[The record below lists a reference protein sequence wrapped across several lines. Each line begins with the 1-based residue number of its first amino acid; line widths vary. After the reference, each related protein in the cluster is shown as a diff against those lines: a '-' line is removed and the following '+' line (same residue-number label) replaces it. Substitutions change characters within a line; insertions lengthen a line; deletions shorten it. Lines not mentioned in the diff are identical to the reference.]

1 MRVTLL
7 GHATVL
13 VEMGPM
19 KILMDPVLQDPFE
32 DGLVVSCPRRQI
44 DVDRFPPVDVVIIS
58 HRHPDHFDLFSL
70 DRLSR
75 NCQVC
80 CPTDP
85 LITHALKLLGFQHVT
100 VLEPGKPMS
109 LEKMEILPTRSENQS
124 VRECGILF
132 RDQTGTFWNQVDTE
146 ISPATIN
153 SVLQHCARVDLLFAM
168 YASQNFS
175 FFESQD
181 KSFPYETHRQNLQNA
196 LMIRPGL
203 TVPGS
208 AGFRFFGEHEW
219 LNRFLFPISRELFLH
234 DLRTLDATL
243 ETAIMNPGDVA
254 EINSGD
260 VKIHQQASPF
270 SKTLQDDTHQV
281 SFNPTS
287 TIPPLK
293 DPNPEGYEIREMEG
307 TISKVI
313 KQGLFKFCLE
323 HARNQLEVAGKYF
336 ACRAIYGLEVVF
348 PHYSKHWTIDFRS
361 DPICLYSEKNAQA
374 NVIHQIAASAL
385 NGWILR
391 RRSFFYVRAYSR
403 RFSTYHR
410 VYGDAAG
417 VHVIPVQL
425 PDLLMYYLIYGA
437 EDSSDSARRRIEYE
451 VMQLKRVGNL
461 LDMKPKNY

>member
-32 DGLVVSCPRRQI
+32 DGLVVSCPKREI
-44 DVDRFPPVDVVIIS
+44 DLHRLPPIDVVIVS
-58 HRHPDHFDLFSL
+58 HRHPDHFDLSSL
-70 DRLSR
+70 NRLSR

-80 CPTDP
+80 CPADP
-85 LITHALKLLGFQHVT
+85 LISHALKLLGFRHVT
-100 VLEPGKPMS
+100 LLEPGRPMS
-109 LEKMEILPTRSENQS
+109 VEKMEILSTRSENQA
-124 VRECGILF
+124 VRECGIVF
-132 RDQTGTFWNQVDTE
+132 RDETSTFWNQVDTE
-146 ISPATIN
+146 ISPLTIN
-153 SVLQHCARVDLLFAM
+153 SVLQHCSRVDLLFAM

-181 KSFPYETHRQNLQNA
+181 RSFPYETHRQNLQNV

-219 LNRFLFPISRELFLH
+219 LNRFLFPISREIFLD

-243 ETAIMNPGDVA
+243 ETAMMNPGDVA
-254 EINSGD
+254 EIHDGK
-260 VKIHQQASPF
+260 VQIQRGASPF
-270 SKTLQDDTHQV
+270 SRTLEDDTQQL
-281 SFNPTS
+281 SFNQTS

-293 DPNPEGYEIREMEG
+293 DPNNEGYEIQEMEG

-313 KQGLFKFCLE
+313 EQGLFKYCLE

-348 PHYSKHWTIDFRS
+348 PDYSIHWTIDFS
-361 DPICLYSEKNAQA
+361 ADPIRIYCERKAQA
-374 NVIHQIAASAL
+374 NVVHQIAASAL
-385 NGWILR
+385 YGWILR
-391 RRSFFYVRAYSR
+391 RKSFFYVRAYAR
-403 RFSTYHR
+403 RFTTYHR
-410 VYGDAAG
+410 VYGNAGG
-417 VHVIPVQL
+417 VHVIPVPL

-437 EDSSDSARRRIEYE
+437 EDSSDSARQRIEYE
-451 VMQLKRVGNL
+451 IRQLQQK
-461 LDMKPKNY
+461 

>member
-7 GHATVL
+7 GHAAVL

-19 KILMDPVLQDPFE
+19 TILMDPVLQDPFE
-32 DGLVVSCPRRQI
+32 DGLVVSCPKRQI
-44 DVDRFPPVDVVIIS
+44 DVDRLPPIDVVIIS
-58 HRHPDHFDLFSL
+58 HRHPDHFDLSSL

-85 LITHALKLLGFQHVT
+85 LITHALKLMGFQHVT
-100 VLEPGKPMS
+100 VLEPGNPMS
-109 LEKMEILPTRSENQS
+109 LEKMEILPTPSENQS

-132 RDQTGTFWNQVDTE
+132 RDETGTFWNQVDTE
-146 ISPATIN
+146 ISPATIKF
-153 SVLQHCARVDLLFAM
+153 VLQHCFKIDLLFAM

-181 KSFPYETHRQNLQNA
+181 RSFPYETHRQNLQSV
-196 LMIRPGL
+196 LTIRPRL

-219 LNRFLFPISRELFLH
+219 LNGFLFPISRELFLE

-254 EINSGD
+254 D
-260 VKIHQQASPF
+260 IHDGKVQIQTGASPF
-270 SKTLQDDTHQV
+270 SRTLEDDTHQIY
-281 SFNPTS
+281 FDPTS
-287 TIPPLK
+287 PIPPLH
-293 DPNPEGYEIREMEG
+293 DPNPEGYEGREMEG

-313 KQGLFKFCLE
+313 EQGLFNYCLE
-323 HARNQLEVAGKYF
+323 HARNQPEVARIYF
-336 ACRAIYGLEVVF
+336 ACRAIYGLEVLF
-348 PHYSKHWTIDFRS
+348 PEYSKHWTIDFRS
-361 DPICLYSEKNAQA
+361 DPIRLYREKHPQA

-391 RRSFFYVRAYSR
+391 RKSFFYVRAYSR

-410 VYGDAAG
+410 VYGNFAG
-417 VHVIPVQL
+417 VHVIPVPL

-437 EDSSDSARRRIEYE
+437 EDSSDSARQRIEYE
-451 VMQLKRVGNL
+451 IKQLQQK
-461 LDMKPKNY
+461 